1 MSIRAKLDRARQ
13 WERERLG
20 LDEKEAKTDP
30 NRENLSASDEL
41 EKGDRFAIHFSAF
54 TTLFLPAALVV
65 AAFGG
70 LLLLLVSLF

>member
-1 MSIRAKLDRARQ
+1 MSLRHKLDRARQ

-20 LDEKEAKTDP
+20 LDEKEARRDP
-30 NRENLSASDEL
+30 NREPPIPGDEL

-54 TTLFLPAALVV
+54 TTLFLPAALVI

-70 LLLLLVSLF
+70 FLLLLGSLF